1 MAELEQLALDPLVSP
16 AVVLGGE
23 PPDQRGDVGTDW
35 RSSRAVRIGPLPGD
49 QATVPPQDG
58 SWRDQAVYPQLPG
71 QVPDQRG
78 HDGSVGPVEPGS
90 GLGAAQHG
98 DLMPQDQQFRVLGR

>member
-1 MAELEQLALDPLVSP
+1 VAELEQFALDPLVSP

-23 PPDQRGDVGTDW
+23 SPDELSDLCADW
-35 RSSRAVRIGPLPGD
+35 RSARAARIGPLLGH

-58 SWRDQAVYPQLPG
+58 TRGDEPVCPQLPR
-71 QVPDQRG
+71 QEPDQRG

-90 GLGAAQHG
+90 GIGTAQHG
-98 DLMPQDQQFRVLGR
+98 DLVPKHQQLRVLGR